1 MSKFDN
7 YVVGNVKQFIF
18 YFLAFIPLDFLS
30 RNYLM
35 ANMWEK
41 SHFNFGGK
49 FEFRSAVLHLVLQ
62 ILLGTLFDN
71 FEDFVKDGLGYGFCL
86 DFSQVLEQS
95 VLTVNLVKSSAKTQW
110 ISLVLLILT

>member
-1 MSKFDN
+1 
-7 YVVGNVKQFIF
+7 
-18 YFLAFIPLDFLS
+18 
-30 RNYLM
+30 M

-41 SHFNFGGK
+41 SHFNFGGE

-62 ILLGTLFDN
+62 TLVGLVSLFDN

-95 VLTVNLVKSSAKTQW
+95 WLSIWLKVQQKRNEYHSSCW
-110 ISLVLLILT
+110 Y

>member
-1 MSKFDN
+1 
-7 YVVGNVKQFIF
+7 
-18 YFLAFIPLDFLS
+18 
-30 RNYLM
+30 M

-41 SHFNFGGK
+41 SHFNFGGE

-62 ILLGTLFDN
+62 TLVGLVSLFDN